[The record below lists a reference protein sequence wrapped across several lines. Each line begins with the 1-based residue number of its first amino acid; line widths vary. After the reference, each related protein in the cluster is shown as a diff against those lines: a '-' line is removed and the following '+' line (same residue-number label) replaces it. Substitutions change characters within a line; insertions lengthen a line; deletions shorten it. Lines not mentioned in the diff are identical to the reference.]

1 MTKIS
6 IERSKK
12 FNNIISKQPNW
23 IIRNGIGILFIL
35 FLILISLAYTIKIPI
50 DKNNDGIIDDKISIV
65 NRITN
70 RK

>member
-50 DKNNDGIIDDKISIV
+50 DKNDDGIIDDKISIV